1 MQDRFFW
8 IDEWPAREAVRV
20 YARLSDD
27 TPAERAHMR
36 AEGFVWD
43 CGTLYRV
50 CPRAEAAGLLRSLLE
65 RDYRLVPYL
74 DRRVEL
80 QLLQDLGLTGGEL
93 TFHRRVETTAG
104 MITWT
109 AIYAFE

>member
-1 MQDRFFW
+1 MQDRAVW

-27 TPAERAHMR
+27 APVERARMH
-36 AEGFVWD
+36 AQGFVWD

-50 CPRAEAAGLLRSLLE
+50 CPRAEAAALLRNLLE

-80 QLLQDLGLTGGEL
+80 QLLHDLGLTGSEL
-93 TFHRRVETTAG
+93 TFYRRAEAVPG
-104 MITWT
+104 FVSWS

>member
-1 MQDRFFW
+1 MWDRTVW
-8 IDEWPAREAVRV
+8 IDEWPAREAVRI

-27 TPAERAHMR
+27 APDERARMR

-50 CPRAEAAGLLRSLLE
+50 CPRAEAAALLRSLLE
-65 RDYRLVPYL
+65 RDYRFVPYL

-93 TFHRRVETTAG
+93 TFYRRAEAVPG
-104 MITWT
+104 FVTWT
-109 AIYAFE
+109 ALYAFE

>member
-1 MQDRFFW
+1 MRDRIVW
-8 IDEWPAREAVRV
+8 IDEWPAHEAVRI

-27 TPAERAHMR
+27 TPTERARMR
-36 AEGFVWD
+36 ADGFVWD

-50 CPRAEAAGLLRSLLE
+50 CPRVDAAVLLRSLLE

-80 QLLQDLGLTGGEL
+80 QLLQEMGLSGGEL
-93 TFHRRVETTAG
+93 TFYRRAEAMPGCV
-104 MITWT
+104 TWT